1 MNMSEMIQSLASMKF
16 KLQRTDPEAFTFLTR
31 FEVAARFLVPVPIEL
46 AFLRFFIL
54 RPALSYSSSSFVSS
68 E

>member
-1 MNMSEMIQSLASMKF
+1 
-16 KLQRTDPEAFTFLTR
+16 
-31 FEVAARFLVPVPIEL
+31 VPIEL

-68 E
+68 EWQKCTQKRIWKGKTRIHCWENFEYYQ